1 MKKMKTII
9 GMLMLLMPSC
19 AFSQGFQIQS
29 KELLDAPFTSRER
42 NVLDTALIKIY
53 YQLDFKKDS
62 TSDECT
68 QAQTILLAG
77 DRCLMFGDYFY
88 VKLDSLAF
96 IWEKEKRKFGEVF
109 PQMVELMNMKKYDTK
124 IVCDLLEKKT
134 ICRES
139 PTKEIYQYEEPTP
152 EINWTI
158 LEGDSIINDYPC
170 GKAAC
175 RYRGRDYIA
184 WYAKDISIPLGPY
197 LFHGLPGLIFMIKD
211 TKDNFRFTLNGLE
224 NQTNDNDLIYLEIS
238 NLTIKNSR
246 EKVRATIKKNFDNPL
261 EVLLQDP
268 RIRISKETL
277 AKKPNR
283 KPRPYNPME
292 LE

>member
-9 GMLMLLMPSC
+9 GVLMLLMPSC
-19 AFSQGFQIQS
+19 AFSQDIQVHS
-29 KELLDAPFTSRER
+29 KDIMNMPFTCGEKD
-42 NVLDTALIKIY
+42 VLDTALLKIY
-53 YQLDFKKDS
+53 YELDFKKDS
-62 TSDECT
+62 TSDERI

-77 DRCLMFGDYFY
+77 DRYLMFDDYFH
-88 VKLDSLAF
+88 VKLDSLSF
-96 IWEKEKRKFGEVF
+96 IWEKEKRKSGEVM
-109 PQMVELMNMKKYDTK
+109 PQLFQLMSMQKYQIKLICDILESK
-124 IVCDLLEKKT
+124 INVC
-134 ICRES
+134 ES
-139 PTKEIYQYEEPTP
+139 VVGDYYQYEEPTP